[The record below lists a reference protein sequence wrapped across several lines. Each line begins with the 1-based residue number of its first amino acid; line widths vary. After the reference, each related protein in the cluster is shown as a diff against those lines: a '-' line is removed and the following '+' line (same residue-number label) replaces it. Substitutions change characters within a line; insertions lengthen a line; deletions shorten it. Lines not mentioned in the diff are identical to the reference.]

1 MSDRIIHITEFDAK
15 RIREL
20 LDKMTKQQHSR
31 ELEMELD
38 RAVVVPPKNIP
49 ADIITMNSTVRLL
62 DLDTKENLTYTL
74 VFPEQANINEGKIS
88 VLAPIGTAMIG
99 YRVGDTFMWRV
110 PDGERKFRVEAVL
123 YQPEASGNYDL

>member
-1 MSDRIIHITEFDAK
+1 MRTIHITEFDAK

-38 RAVVVPPKNIP
+38 RAVIVPPKDIP
-49 ADIITMNSTVRLL
+49 ADIITMNSTVRLF
-62 DLDTKENLTYTL
+62 DLDDQETLTYTL

-99 YRVGDTFMWRV
+99 YRVGDTFTWHV
-110 PDGERKFRVEAVL
+110 PDGERKLRVEAVL
-123 YQPEASGNYDL
+123 YQPEASGHFDL